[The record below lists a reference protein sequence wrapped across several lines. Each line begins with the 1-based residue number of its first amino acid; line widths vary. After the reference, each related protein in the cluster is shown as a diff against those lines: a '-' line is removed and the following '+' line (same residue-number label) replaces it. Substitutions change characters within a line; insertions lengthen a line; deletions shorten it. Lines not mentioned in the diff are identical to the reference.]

1 VTTRAAIYLRISRD
15 FTGEQLAVDRQRRDC
30 LKIVKGRGW
39 QLAGEYVD
47 NSISASDRRKDRPGY
62 NALVD
67 AFESGEFDALV
78 CYDLDRLSRQPRQLE
93 DWIDA
98 AEHRGL
104 LLATVDTDTD
114 LTTDNGRL
122 FARVKLAVARS
133 EVERKSARQRSA
145 AHQRVELGKPP
156 LGVRLLGYTS
166 HGELVPA
173 EAATVRDMFA
183 RFEAG
188 ESLRGISEA
197 LTASGASPRHGGP
210 RWNPSTV
217 RGVLT
222 NGRYCGRSTLRT
234 KVKNGG
240 RVEDVT
246 LTGAGHWTP
255 LIDEA
260 TFGLVAD
267 RLADPR
273 RRTQHGTD
281 RKHLGSGLYVCGVCG
296 STMRAFSGGRYRCPR
311 ACVNRSGVQV
321 DAYVLAVIRAR
332 LGRPDLAELLAVDDG
347 TAAAGR
353 AAEIK
358 RLRARLVKIESD
370 YDAELIDGRRFKTAS
385 DKVKAELATVESAQ
399 RRDRAAGAHDG
410 ILRAPDPVAAF
421 DASSLMIKRSILDA
435 LVTVS
440 LLPAPRGRKTFDPDT
455 VGIEWR
461 DVASGDGH
469 HHGVPGQ
476 NWVRVSG

>member
-1 VTTRAAIYLRISRD
+1 VTKTRAATYLRISHD
-15 FTGEQLAVDRQRRDC
+15 FTGDHLAVDRQRRDC
-30 LKIVKGRGW
+30 LKIVKARGW
-39 QLAGEYVD
+39 QPAGEYVD

-62 NALVD
+62 NALVE
-67 AFESGEFDALV
+67 AFEAGGFDALV

-133 EVERKSARQRSA
+133 EIERKSARQRSA
-145 AHQRVELGKPP
+145 AQQRIELGKPP

-166 HGELVPA
+166 RGQVVPA

-188 ESLRGISEA
+188 ESLRGICEA
-197 LTASGASPRHGGP
+197 LTAAGTRPRHGGQ
-210 RWNPSTV
+210 WNPSTV

-234 KVKNGG
+234 KVKNGTTN

-246 LTGAGHWTP
+246 LTGAGSWTP
-255 LIDEA
+255 LVDEA
-260 TFGLVAD
+260 TFDLVQD

-281 RKHLGSGLYVCGVCG
+281 RKHLGSGLYTCGVCH
-296 STMRAFSGGRYRCPR
+296 SPVRAFSGGRYRCPN
-311 ACVNRSGVQV
+311 ACVNRAGAPV
-321 DAYVLAVIRAR
+321 DSFVLAVIRAR
-332 LGRPDLAELLAVDDG
+332 LGRLDLAELLAVDDSAA
-347 TAAAGR
+347 TAEQ

-370 YDAELIDGRRFKTAS
+370 YDAELIDGRRYKIAS
-385 DKVKAELATVESAQ
+385 DNVKAELAAVESAQ
-399 RRDRAAGAHDG
+399 RRGRAASAHDG

-421 DASSLMIKRSILDA
+421 DASSLMIKRSVIEA
-435 LVTVS
+435 LVVVS
-440 LLPAPRGRKTFDPDT
+440 LLPAPRGRKTFNPDT
-455 VGIEWR
+455 VEVEWR
-461 DVASGDGH
+461 S
-469 HHGVPGQ
+469 
-476 NWVRVSG
+476 